1 MVDRQRGHEPAATLA
16 GSGRGL
22 DTITAGDPGRGL
34 VEDLLRFDGSGG
46 AYAKPFRAAMTSGIR
61 LNIGSVEAALP
72 ASVTKNRRREAIGT
86 YAAMLAA
93 LILVRAVDD
102 PALSDEIL
110 SETRACMKSDL
121 CC

>member
-1 MVDRQRGHEPAATLA
+1 
-16 GSGRGL
+16 
-22 DTITAGDPGRGL
+22 
-34 VEDLLRFDGSGG
+34 
-46 AYAKPFRAAMTSGIR
+46 MTSGIR